1 MLILLKRVA
10 DKYVKQKPIQCDSL
24 TAQSNNYNDAK
35 ARWPVYAIN
44 CYTNIGR
51 QDLKAKAS

>member
-1 MLILLKRVA
+1 MA